1 MELDKLLV
9 KIEADTTSLQR
20 GLQDAKNKINKS
32 TSRMGKD
39 FRGLGN
45 SLDSLGGKVIKFGG
59 LLAGAFGIYQVVQV
73 VNVGKQVENLQ
84 VRLKALFGTAE
95 EGARAFE
102 VMRKFASRVPFSL
115 EEIQQASG
123 NLAVISEDAN
133 ELGEVLEITGNVASA
148 TGLDFRQASE
158 QIQRSFAGGIASA
171 DVFRERGVRAMLG
184 FNAGAKVSIN
194 DTIKAFK
201 EKFGQGGEFGNVTND
216 FAKTLTG
223 TLSMLS
229 DKLFNFRL
237 AISEEFMKA
246 LKKEFG
252 DLDESLQNSQD
263 AIEKFGQEIGK
274 DLAGLTSSLV
284 KNIGLIKEAFE
295 ALFILFGSA
304 VAVKT
309 FTAIKNMNVFALS
322 LAGAYVVLT
331 EAFKENGDELER
343 QARLREEHAN
353 ILGFFGI
360 TVDKSTSEFEKNREE
375 AKKLTDTL
383 DKLAEKTKT
392 ANDVW
397 QEKLDTIKKGQPE
410 YDIMQHLTDILARN
424 FETLKGESIE
434 FEKIFDKAVKNIGDA
449 FGDAIAKGEDFGDAM
464 KDIFQ
469 GVISQVVSLI
479 VQLLV
484 LKPILDSIKSNLGD
498 GGGGF
503 GGMFSDLTSFLGF
516 ANGGYI
522 APNKPAIVGEQGAEV
537 FVPHTAGHI
546 VPNDQMGGGVNVVQ
560 NISFST
566 GIVSTVRSE
575 VMNMLPLIKQQTVSA
590 VAEQR
595 SRGGAF
601 AKTFGA

>member
-32 TSRMGKD
+32 TSRMGND
-39 FRGLGN
+39 FKRLGT
-45 SLDSLGGKVIKFGG
+45 SLDALGGRVIKFGG

-73 VNVGKQVENLQ
+73 INVGKQVENLQ

-95 EGARAFE
+95 EGAKAFE

-252 DLDESLQNSQD
+252 DLDDSLQVNSEN
-263 AIEKFGQEIGK
+263 IEKFGREVGQSLA
-274 DLAGLTSSLV
+274 DLTTSVV
-284 KNIGLIKEAFE
+284 KNAEEIKLAFE
-295 ALFILFGSA
+295 VLFAVFGTA
-304 VAVKT
+304 IAVKAINYIKNLNVVT
-309 FTAIKNMNVFALS
+309 GTLLATLIAYNELTELNRQAIEKDAEATNKLAESNNFLGANISGLFEEEEKVTTAIEKHAIAIEQLILQQQLLNGV
-322 LAGAYVVLT
+322 AGAYPKVLEKT
-331 EAFKENGDELER
+331 VEAVNPFAEAF
-343 QARLREEHAN
+343 AR
-353 ILGFFGI
+353 
-360 TVDKSTSEFEKNREE
+360 V
-375 AKKLTDTL
+375 
-383 DKLAEKTKT
+383 
-392 ANDVW
+392 
-397 QEKLDTIKKGQPE
+397 
-410 YDIMQHLTDILARN
+410 
-424 FETLKGESIE
+424 FETLRGESIE

-464 KDIFQ
+464 KGIFQ
-469 GVISQVVSLI
+469 GVISQVISLI
-479 VQLLV
+479 VQLLI
-484 LKPILDSIKSNLGD
+484 LKPILDSIKANLGT

-503 GGMFSDLTSFLGF
+503 SGMFSDLTSFLGF

-546 VPNDQMGGGVNVVQ
+546 VPNDEMGGGVNVVQ

-566 GIVSTVRSE
+566 GIVPTVRSE
-575 VMNMLPLIKQQTVSA
+575 VMNMLPLIKQQTITA